1 LGKFRSFGKLCLPYI
16 LVIQMKSFNVFF
28 VAAVAIVLSGC
39 QTAPS
44 WQHQNLTDP
53 AVIGR
58 RLAKDDG
65 ECELISLQSGGSPG
79 QIAAPSSPQ
88 AISGTART
96 YNSQTGATTTS
107 TYSGQVGGPS
117 GGFAGGFASGLS
129 SGAALGEAIRIGRIQ
144 DLSYRQCMTSRG
156 WVDANLKADGEL
168 KAKPRAAAEALDAP
182 DLYPSAEAAWKAD
195 TEEFMRLFP
204 AYKSGTKHET
214 FNARIKSI
222 AALKNL
228 PDGVQYLVETL
239 ESLQAEELAGLNLDS
254 EDVIPLYL
262 RAVRGNTR
270 AQAGLGLAYV
280 QKQNPLTPYDPV
292 RAAFWSRKAALA
304 GNSVGQLGYGIL
316 LFGGATGSSNR
327 VLGYR
332 WVQKAGTAGLNV
344 ESTLQGFEASMTQ
357 KELQQAKQ

>member
-1 LGKFRSFGKLCLPYI
+1 MKTCNVLC
-16 LVIQMKSFNVFF
+16 
-28 VAAVAIVLSGC
+28 VAAAVMVLSGC

-53 AVIGR
+53 AVIGN

-65 ECELISLQSGGSPG
+65 ECELIALQSTGSPV
-79 QIAAPSSPQ
+79 QIATPSSPQ
-88 AISGTART
+88 TISGTART

-117 GGFAGGFASGLS
+117 GGFSGGFASGLS
-129 SGAALGEAIRIGRIQ
+129 SGAALGEAIRIGRIR
-144 DLSYRQCMTSRG
+144 DLAYRQCMMSRG
-156 WVDANLKADGEL
+156 WVDVNLKIDSES
-168 KAKPRAAAEALDAP
+168 KAKSQTPAQTLDAP
-182 DLYPSAEAAWKAD
+182 DLYPSAEAAWAAD

-204 AYKSGTKHET
+204 AYKSGAKYET

-222 AALKNL
+222 AAVKNL
-228 PDGVQYLVETL
+228 PEGTQYLVETL
-239 ESLQAEELAGLNLDS
+239 ESLQAEELGGLNLDS
-254 EDVIPLYL
+254 EEVIPLYL
-262 RAVRGNTR
+262 RAVKGNAR

-280 QKQNPLTPYDPV
+280 QRQNPLTPYDPL

-316 LFGGATGSSNR
+316 LFGGSTGSPNR

-344 ESTLQGFEASMTQ
+344 QSTLQGFEASMTQ

>member
-1 LGKFRSFGKLCLPYI
+1 MKPHNVLC
-16 LVIQMKSFNVFF
+16 

-53 AVIGR
+53 AVIGK
-58 RLAKDDG
+58 RLARDDG
-65 ECELISLQSGGSPG
+65 ECELISLQSSGSPV
-79 QIAAPSSPQ
+79 QVAVPSSPQ

-107 TYSGQVGGPS
+107 TYSGQIGGPS

-144 DLSYRQCMTSRG
+144 DLAYRQCMTSRG
-156 WVDANLKADGEL
+156 WVDVNLKTDGEL
-168 KAKPRAAAEALDAP
+168 KAKHRAAEATLDAP
-182 DLYPSAEAAWKAD
+182 DLYPSAEAAWNAD

-214 FNARIKSI
+214 FNVRIKSI
-222 AALKNL
+222 AAVKNL
-228 PDGVQYLVETL
+228 TEGSQYLVETL
-239 ESLQAEELAGLNLDS
+239 ESLQAEELAGLNLAS

-262 RAVRGNTR
+262 RAAKGDAR
-270 AQAGLGLAYV
+270 AQAGLGLAYI
-280 QKQNPLTPYDPV
+280 QKQNPLTPYDPL
-292 RAAFWSRKAALA
+292 RSAFWSRRAALA
-304 GNSVGQLGYGIL
+304 GNSVGQMGYGIL
-316 LFGGATGSSNR
+316 LFSGATGSLNR

-332 WVQKAGTAGLNV
+332 WVQKAGVAGV
-344 ESTLQGFEASMTQ
+344 DVQSTLRGFEESMSRA
-357 KELQQAKQ
+357 ELQQVKQ

>member
-1 LGKFRSFGKLCLPYI
+1 
-16 LVIQMKSFNVFF
+16 MKSYNILC
-28 VAAVAIVLSGC
+28 VASIAVVLSGC

-53 AVIGR
+53 AVIGK
-58 RLAKDDG
+58 RLARDDG
-65 ECELISLQSGGSPG
+65 ECELISLQSSGSPV
-79 QIAAPSSPQ
+79 QVAVPSSPQ

-144 DLSYRQCMTSRG
+144 DLAYRQCMTSRG
-156 WVDANLKADGEL
+156 WFDTKLKTDSEL
-168 KAKPRAAAEALDAP
+168 KAKSQAMAETLDTP

-204 AYKSGTKHET
+204 AYKSGNKYET

-228 PDGVQYLVETL
+228 PEGTQYLVEAL
-239 ESLQAEELAGLNLDS
+239 ESLQAEELVGLNLDS
-254 EDVIPLYL
+254 EEVIPLYL
-262 RAVRGNTR
+262 RAVKGNAR

-280 QKQNPLTPYDPV
+280 QKQNPLTPYDPL

-316 LFGGATGSSNR
+316 LFGGSTGSPNR

-332 WVQKAGTAGLNV
+332 WVQKAGIAGLNV
-344 ESTLQGFEASMTQ
+344 QSTLQGFEGSMTQ
-357 KELQQAKQ
+357 RELQQAKQ

>member
-1 LGKFRSFGKLCLPYI
+1 MKPHNVLC
-16 LVIQMKSFNVFF
+16 

-44 WQHQNLTDP
+44 WRHQNLTDP
-53 AVIGR
+53 EVIVK
-58 RLAKDDG
+58 RLARDDG
-65 ECELISLQSGGSPG
+65 ECELISLQSSGSPV
-79 QIAAPSSPQ
+79 QVAVPSSTQ

-144 DLSYRQCMTSRG
+144 DLAYRQCMTSRG
-156 WVDANLKADGEL
+156 WVDVNLKTDGEL
-168 KAKPRAAAEALDAP
+168 KAKPRAMEATLDAP

-204 AYKSGTKHET
+204 AYKSGSKHET

-222 AALKNL
+222 AAVKNL
-228 PDGVQYLVETL
+228 PEGSQYLVETL
-239 ESLQAEELAGLNLDS
+239 ESLQAEELAGLNLAS

-262 RAVRGNTR
+262 RAAKGDAR
-270 AQAGLGLAYV
+270 AQAGLGLAYI
-280 QKQNPLTPYDPV
+280 QKQNPLTPYDPL
-292 RAAFWSRKAALA
+292 RSAFWSRRAALA
-304 GNSVGQLGYGIL
+304 GNSVGQMGYGIL
-316 LFGGATGSSNR
+316 LFSGATGSPNR

-332 WVQKAGTAGLNV
+332 WVQKAGVAGVNV
-344 ESTLQGFEASMTQ
+344 QSTLQGFEAGMTQ
-357 KELQQAKQ
+357 KELQQVKQ

>member
-1 LGKFRSFGKLCLPYI
+1 MNPY
-16 LVIQMKSFNVFF
+16 NVLY

-53 AVIGR
+53 AVIGK
-58 RLAKDDG
+58 RLARDDG
-65 ECELISLQSGGSPG
+65 ECELISLQSSGSPV
-79 QIAAPSSPQ
+79 QVAVPSSTQ

-144 DLSYRQCMTSRG
+144 DLAYRQCMTSRG
-156 WVDANLKADGEL
+156 WVDVNLKTDGEL
-168 KAKPRAAAEALDAP
+168 KAKPRAMDATLDAP

-214 FNARIKSI
+214 FNSRIKSI
-222 AALKNL
+222 AAVKNL
-228 PDGVQYLVETL
+228 PEGSQYLVETL
-239 ESLQAEELAGLNLDS
+239 ESLQAEELAGLNLAS

-262 RAVRGNTR
+262 RAAKGDAR
-270 AQAGLGLAYV
+270 AQAGLGLAYI
-280 QKQNPLTPYDPV
+280 QKQNPLTPYDPL
-292 RAAFWSRKAALA
+292 RSAFWSRRAALA
-304 GNSVGQLGYGIL
+304 GNSVGQMGYGIL
-316 LFGGATGSSNR
+316 LFSGATGSPNR

-332 WVQKAGTAGLNV
+332 WVQKAGVAGV
-344 ESTLQGFEASMTQ
+344 DVQSTLRGFDESMTQ
-357 KELQQAKQ
+357 QELQQVKK

>member
-1 LGKFRSFGKLCLPYI
+1 MKPYNILC
-16 LVIQMKSFNVFF
+16 

-39 QTAPS
+39 QTPPS

-53 AVIGR
+53 AMIGN

-65 ECELISLQSGGSPG
+65 ECELISLQSSGSPV
-79 QIAAPSSPQ
+79 QVVAPSSPQ

-107 TYSGQVGGPS
+107 TYTGQVGGPS

-144 DLSYRQCMTSRG
+144 DLAYRQCMTSRG
-156 WVDANLKADGEL
+156 WFDANLKTVSDL
-168 KAKPRAAAEALDAP
+168 KAKPQAIAETLNAP
-182 DLYPSAEAAWKAD
+182 DLYANAEAAWKAD
-195 TEEFMRLFP
+195 TEEFMRFFP
-204 AYKSGTKHET
+204 AYKSGAKYET

-222 AALKNL
+222 ATVKNL
-228 PDGVQYLVETL
+228 PEGTQYLVEAL
-239 ESLQAEELAGLNLDS
+239 ESLQAEELVGLNLDS

-262 RAVRGNTR
+262 RAVKGNAR

-280 QKQNPLTPYDPV
+280 QKQNPLTPYDPL

-304 GNSVGQLGYGIL
+304 GNTVGQLGYGIL
-316 LFGGATGSSNR
+316 LFGGSTGSPNR

-332 WVQKAGTAGLNV
+332 WVQRAGIAGLNV
-344 ESTLQGFEASMTQ
+344 QSTLQGFEASMTQ
-357 KELQQAKQ
+357 KELQQAQQ